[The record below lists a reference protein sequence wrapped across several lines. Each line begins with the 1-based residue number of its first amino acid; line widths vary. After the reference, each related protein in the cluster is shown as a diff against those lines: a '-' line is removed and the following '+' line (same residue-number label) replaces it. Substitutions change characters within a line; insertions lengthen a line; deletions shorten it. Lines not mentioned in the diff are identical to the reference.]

1 MNPKKENPK
10 ITKVEEP
17 SVTYEAPKIKFKG
30 IDRATFDF
38 DEEVKSGY
46 TPEEAKAESIKG
58 IRVWWGKQKL

>member
-17 SVTYEAPKIKFKG
+17 SVVYETSKVKFKG

-38 DEEVKSGY
+38 DEEVRNGY
-46 TPEEAKAESIKG
+46 TPEEAKAESIKR
-58 IRVWWGKQKL
+58 IRAWWGK